1 MGPREALRRLDWP
14 LLLTAAAL
22 MGLGLLFIDSASF
35 DAATGESRDFAG
47 SQLNG
52 IAIAFGVLVLLIAV
66 PYLKLARF
74 APLLYVAALGLLA
87 ATAVSGIT
95 KNAAKRWI
103 QLGPVVLQPS
113 EFMKPVLVLTLA
125 QLLRHRPDLRT
136 FRGLLL
142 PLALVAL
149 PALLI
154 ASQPD
159 LGTAILL
166 FPGALAILY
175 SAGARR
181 KPIVAFFALA
191 LVAGGLLVAYGLK
204 PYQRERLWTFL
215 SPSTA
220 DKDAAG
226 YQVDISKV
234 MIGSGGFA
242 GAGVYEGPL
251 NTLGFMPERHS
262 DFIVAVIGEEWG
274 FLGCAF
280 LISLLA
286 LFTGLGYAV
295 ALRVREPCGKL
306 LAVGMTT
313 AFSCQMIVNVA
324 MVVGLLPNKGVPLP
338 FVSHGRSSLL
348 ASAIGLAL
356 VLNVALRRVPVIA
369 VDDFEHR

>member
-1 MGPREALRRLDWP
+1 VGPREVLRRLDWP

-22 MGLGLLFIDSASF
+22 MAIGLLFIDSASF
-35 DAATGESRDFAG
+35 DAGTGESRDFAS

-52 IAIAFGVLVLLIAV
+52 IACALVLVALVIAV
-66 PYLKLARF
+66 PYLRLARF
-74 APLLYVAALGLLA
+74 APLLYVAAVAGLV
-87 ATAVSGIT
+87 ATSVTGVTYNSAR
-95 KNAAKRWI
+95 RWI
-103 QLGPVVLQPS
+103 QLGPLVVQPS
-113 EFMKPVLVLTLA
+113 EFMKPVLVLMLA
-125 QLLRHRPDLRT
+125 WQLKHRPDLRG
-136 FRGLLL
+136 FRGLLV
-142 PLALVAL
+142 PLALVTV
-149 PALLI
+149 PAFLI

-175 SAGARR
+175 AAGVRR
-181 KPIVAFFALA
+181 RPIAHFVALT
-191 LVAGGLLVAYGLK
+191 LVASTLLVAYGLK
-204 PYQRERLWTFL
+204 PYQRERLLTFL

-220 DKDAAG
+220 DTDDAG
-226 YQVDISKV
+226 YQIGISKT
-234 MIGSGGFA
+234 MIGSGGLA
-242 GAGVYEGPL
+242 GEGVYRGPL

-262 DFIVAVIGEEWG
+262 DFIVSVIGEEWG
-274 FLGCAF
+274 FMGCSLLLG
-280 LISLLA
+280 LLA
-286 LFTGLGYAV
+286 LFTALGYAV

-313 AFSCQMIVNVA
+313 AFSAQMIVNVA

-369 VDDFEHR
+369 VDDFEQR